1 MTPLLA
7 QSLEGVPIPSD
18 WPGLLMLALVLFLLF
33 GQSWGQAIVSWWSKA
48 KGAQIEDNSKKE
60 AHKLDSEEAEQKW
73 HVTEATEARKRADA
87 WLTRY
92 LDRIEGENKAY
103 KRQLADKEKELE
115 DLRKE
120 RDRYK
125 DERNRFAQGVFLIQQ
140 NPGRAQEIAKWTFD
154 ERFSDRLL
162 DFDGDSSLPGIE
174 LLPSL
179 DEITGEITDA
189 EEEDDQ

>member
-18 WPGLLMLALVLFLLF
+18 WFGLLMLALVLVLLF

-48 KGAQIEDNSKKE
+48 RSAQIEDNSKKE
-60 AHKLDSEEAEQKW
+60 AFKLDSEEAEQKW

-87 WLTRY
+87 YLTKY
-92 LDRIEGENKAY
+92 LDRIEGENKSL
-103 KRQLADKEKELE
+103 KRKLE
-115 DLRKE
+115 ETREE

-125 DERNRFAQGVFLIQQ
+125 DERNRFAQGIFLIQQ
-140 NPGRAQEIAKWTFD
+140 NPDRAIEIAKWTFD

-162 DFDGDSSLPGIE
+162 DFDADSSLPGVE

-189 EEEDDQ
+189 EEDDDR